1 MKKDDVQI
9 VLITGLSG
17 AGKSH
22 AINCFEDLGYF
33 CVDNLPPTFIPKFAE
48 LCLQSEGRVKKVAL
62 VCDMRGGLFFDHLF
76 EVLQELEGNE
86 IDYEILF
93 LEADDEVLI
102 RRFKETR
109 RRHPLAN
116 MSLSEAIRS
125 EREAMSELRG
135 KADNVID
142 TSHLS
147 PRELK
152 EKITHIYESERRER
166 SMEILLISFGFKYGL
181 PLDADLV
188 FDVRFLPNPH
198 YVDHLRPLTGE
209 DQQVREY
216 LWRWMVT
223 HKYFQ
228 KVQDLLEFSI
238 PYYIREGKSHL
249 VVAVGCT
256 GGKHR
261 SVALADEMARLLGGR
276 YSVNVEHRDI
286 NKA

>member
-62 VCDMRGGLFFDHLF
+62 VCDMRGGLFFDNLF
-76 EVLQELEGNE
+76 EVLHELEGNE

-116 MSLSEAIRS
+116 MSLSEAIRA

-166 SMEILLISFGFKYGL
+166 SMEVLFVSFGFKYGL

-198 YVDHLRPLTGE
+198 YVEHLRPLTGE

>member
-1 MKKDDVQI
+1 MKKDNVQI

-62 VCDMRGGLFFDHLF
+62 VCDMRGGLFFNHLF
-76 EVLQELEGNE
+76 EVLHELEGNE

-135 KADNVID
+135 KADNVLD

-166 SMEILLISFGFKYGL
+166 SMEILFISFGFKYGL

-228 KVQDLLEFSI
+228 KVQDLLEFSV